1 MATNMEPNYKY
12 VIYATS
18 DNGFGYVQEIGR
30 YDDVDEIEIRVGM
43 FNKDVRITIEKQDEE
58 TN

>member
-1 MATNMEPNYKY
+1 MEPNYKY

-18 DNGFGYVQEIGR
+18 DNGNGYVQEIGR

-58 TN
+58 D